1 MIKFIIKKFL
11 YAQSMVEYFR
21 YFSPEMIMPK
31 EDSEDLNKSTE
42 IAYKW
47 LVEDVKE
54 YLPLITFIGLILT
67 GAFIVYNGFIY
78 D

>member
-11 YAQSMVEYFR
+11 YAQSMIEYFR
-21 YFSPEMIMPK
+21 YFSPEMVMPK
-31 EDSEDLNKSTE
+31 KDSEDLNKSTE

-47 LVEDVKE
+47 LVEAAKE
-54 YLPLITFIGLILT
+54 YLPLIVFIGLILT
-67 GAFIVYNGFIY
+67 GALLVYKGFIY